1 VERRRKLDDPPK
13 RPMSSIYKPEPLT
26 VVDLPDA
33 RSQPKK
39 FDVDAP
45 LPLGV
50 CIIIW
55 TALAGAGWG
64 LVYLLF
70 QLI

>member
-1 VERRRKLDDPPK
+1 
-13 RPMSSIYKPEPLT
+13 MSSIYKPEPLT
-26 VVDLPDA
+26 VVDLHDA
-33 RSQPKK
+33 RSQQKK